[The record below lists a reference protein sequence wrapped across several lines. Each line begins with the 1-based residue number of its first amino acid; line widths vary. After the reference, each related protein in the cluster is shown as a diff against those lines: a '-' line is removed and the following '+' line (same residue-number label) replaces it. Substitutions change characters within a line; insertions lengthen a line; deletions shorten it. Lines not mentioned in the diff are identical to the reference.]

1 MKDDLIALR
10 LECAFMQD
18 RAEKTARDDSRPM
31 HVQECNWAIQDV
43 LGVVLDRIDK
53 ILKKEELNNEHN

>member
-1 MKDDLIALR
+1 
-10 LECAFMQD
+10 MQD

-53 ILKKEELNNEHN
+53 ILKKDNSE